1 MRVHGL
7 RERRERQGRAQRYR
21 EETRASRA
29 RLGEPS
35 RAPRRRPHRASGRS
49 IPFAGHHPV
58 GARVLNRVRVDDA
71 AREDASPFGE
81 ARATARKT
89 PVLLSSSLAG
99 ETRARVSSGARGR
112 ATRGETCAEKK
123 SQLCASS
130 FLPYAQPVTSRA
142 IAFGRGRAPLRTRF
156 LAFGAQKRLLRLHT
170 RKTSRERFRP
180 GASPSAHYR
189 SFLVTS
195 PGTRASRPVVNTRGS
210 R

>member
-1 MRVHGL
+1 MKRFVVGSEARESKKNDGSQTRNRDSAEAREENGGGRTAAAQVELVRVYGL

-112 ATRGETCAEKK
+112 ATRGETFTRSKK
-123 SQLCASS
+123 N
-130 FLPYAQPVTSRA
+130 
-142 IAFGRGRAPLRTRF
+142 RTR
-156 LAFGAQKRLLRLHT
+156 AN
-170 RKTSRERFRP
+170 
-180 GASPSAHYR
+180 
-189 SFLVTS
+189 
-195 PGTRASRPVVNTRGS
+195 RA
-210 R
+210 

>member
-1 MRVHGL
+1 VKRFVVGSEARESKKNDGSQTRNRDSAEAREENGGGRTAAAQVELVRVYGL

-81 ARATARKT
+81 ARETARKT
-89 PVLLSSSLAG
+89 PILLSSSLAG
-99 ETRARVSSGARGR
+99 ETRASRMARADARR
-112 ATRGETCAEKK
+112 AARLSLARKK
-123 SQLCASS
+123 IARARTVTWFMVQL
-130 FLPYAQPVTSRA
+130 V
-142 IAFGRGRAPLRTRF
+142 
-156 LAFGAQKRLLRLHT
+156 
-170 RKTSRERFRP
+170 
-180 GASPSAHYR
+180 
-189 SFLVTS
+189 
-195 PGTRASRPVVNTRGS
+195 
-210 R
+210 